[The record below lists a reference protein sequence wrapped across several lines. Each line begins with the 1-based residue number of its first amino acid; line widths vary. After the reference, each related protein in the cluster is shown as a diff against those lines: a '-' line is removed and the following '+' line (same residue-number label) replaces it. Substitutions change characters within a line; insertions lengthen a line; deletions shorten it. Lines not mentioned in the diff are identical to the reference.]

1 MFHPIARFTPIL
13 CAVLAAATAQ
23 AETAATPPVPP
34 GIYAMFQG
42 DDDAADRAT
51 PEFVRRLSRE
61 CGNMPVVAYADG
73 LIVGHKPNTIE
84 AAQAGGP
91 IYPVR
96 GTLRCTQAGPDE
108 FDCEAREGAAGPDAA
123 PRRTERFSREILAGG
138 AVRLVPPGSAPP
150 ILFLPC
156 TMAAFDREGPGGR
169 NIFDDLVARDD
180 GGPALPRP

>member
-1 MFHPIARFTPIL
+1 MFRPIARFTPIL
-13 CAVLAAATAQ
+13 CAVLAAAAAQ
-23 AETAATPPVPP
+23 AETAAEPAVPP
-34 GIYAMFQG
+34 GIYAMFQ
-42 DDDAADRAT
+42 DDGDAADRAT

-108 FDCEAREGAAGPDAA
+108 FDCEAREGAAGSDAA
-123 PRRTERFSREILAGG
+123 PHRTERFSRAILVGG
-138 AVRLVPPGSAPP
+138 AVRLVRPGTASPL
-150 ILFLPC
+150 LFLPC
-156 TMAAFDREGPGGR
+156 TPSNFDREGPGGR